1 MTKKGWVDFII
12 FLFMDGIL
20 KHSLMLTEVMCLILV
35 LWLVSLVFLLMGA
48 INFLFLLEILI
59 ALPSQVEICFSMS
72 MLAIF

>member
-1 MTKKGWVDFII
+1 
-12 FLFMDGIL
+12 
-20 KHSLMLTEVMCLILV
+20 MLTEVMCLILV